1 MSEIRV
7 TNIIGENGSNPVGL
21 STGFTVGPTSG
32 TTGIGVT
39 ITHHGNASFTGVCT
53 ATSYEATTFSKTPT
67 NTPAFHAWSNNVT
80 SHSIADSTF
89 TKVTFLNSETF
100 DTDNAYDLS
109 LIHI

>member
-80 SHSIADSTF
+80 SIFIDDPTEYF
-89 TKVTFLNSETF
+89 
-100 DTDNAYDLS
+100 
-109 LIHI
+109 